1 MINSEDE
8 AVNMQV
14 RDEEDLDQRDIYE
27 VESMNFADSQ
37 AYEWNDRV
45 EDGELELIGGIEKDL
60 LCCLGNCK
68 DGDATG
74 GDWKADRICG
84 ERQVQFQTPYVAG
97 VGVQQAVG
105 IWNHTGQT
113 GRRVAP

>member
-1 MINSEDE
+1 M
-8 AVNMQV
+8 NMQV
-14 RDEEDLDQRDIYE
+14 GDEEDLDSRDMYE

-37 AYEWNDRV
+37 ANQWNDRV
-45 EDGELELIGGIEKDL
+45 EDGELELRGGIEKDF

-74 GDWKADRICG
+74 GDWKADRVCA
-84 ERQVQFQTPYVAG
+84 ERQVQFQATYVAG

-105 IWNHTGQT
+105 VWNHIGQT
-113 GRRVAP
+113 SQRVAP